1 MSYTP
6 KHAKP
11 SSLKDATMSSH
22 HGAFGITDAAS
33 GRHARTHGK
42 ARRETDTDSASARRS
57 AMRA

>member
-33 GRHARTHGK
+33 GRHARTNGK
-42 ARRETDTDSASARRS
+42 ARRDTDSDSAAGRRS
-57 AMRA
+57 ALRA

>member
-11 SSLKDATMSSH
+11 SSLKDATTSSH
-22 HGAFGITDAAS
+22 HGAFGITDAAT
-33 GRHARTHGK
+33 GRHARTNGK
-42 ARRETDTDSASARRS
+42 ARRDTDADSASARRS

>member
-11 SSLKDATMSSH
+11 SSLKDATTSSH
-22 HGAFGITDAAS
+22 HGAFGFTDAAT
-33 GRHARTHGK
+33 GRHARANGK
-42 ARRETDTDSASARRS
+42 ARRGTGSGSAPARRA